1 MRAVRT
7 APSLREKEGS
17 VSNRIMT
24 VLALSV
30 AAVILT
36 GCSGTGRP
44 AGEVTATARTTPRTT
59 ISLSST
65 GPGIS
70 TAAGPS
76 TTIAPGSAC
85 RDDAPTIDPRALNQH
100 WVLGFRDTATAA
112 DPTQHP
118 AALGLEFTA
127 GALVWDDEPTGA
139 VQSFTA
145 TPTRLTI
152 GPVIQQAM
160 HLGPELD
167 ERPAMRAVAALFAPG
182 TMLTYR
188 VDGDRLTVASRS
200 MTAVFTRNGP
210 PFLAVY
216 YPQLSVLLRAPPR

>member
-7 APSLREKEGS
+7 APSLGEKEGF

-36 GCSGTGRP
+36 GCSGTGSS
-44 AGEVTATARTTPRTT
+44 AGELTATAQTTPRTT
-59 ISLSST
+59 TLLSRT

-76 TTIAPGSAC
+76 TTIAPNSAR
-85 RDDAPTIDPRALNQH
+85 RDHAPAIDPRALNQH
-100 WVLGFRDTATAA
+100 WVIGFRDTATAA
-112 DPTQHP
+112 DPTKHP

-127 GALVWDDEPTGA
+127 GALVWDDESTGA

-160 HLGPELD
+160 HLGPDLD

-188 VDGDRLTVASRS
+188 ADGDRLTVASRS
-200 MTAVFTRNGP
+200 MSAVFTRNGQP
-210 PFLAVY
+210 SLAFY
-216 YPQLSVLLRAPPR
+216 YPQLSVLLSAPPR

>member
-7 APSLREKEGS
+7 APSLGEKEGS
-17 VSNRIMT
+17 VSNRIMM

-30 AAVILT
+30 AAVILA

-44 AGEVTATARTTPRTT
+44 AGEVTATATVQTT

-70 TAAGPS
+70 SAAGPS
-76 TTIAPGSAC
+76 STIAPNSAR
-85 RDDAPTIDPRALNQH
+85 RDDAPAIDPRALNQH
-100 WVLGFRDTATAA
+100 WVIGFRDTATAA

-127 GALVWDDEPTGA
+127 GALVWDDESTGA

-160 HLGPELD
+160 HLGPDLD
-167 ERPAMRAVAALFAPG
+167 QRPAERAVAALFAPG

-200 MTAVFTRNGP
+200 MTAVFTRSGQP
-210 PFLAVY
+210 SLAFY
-216 YPQLSVLLRAPPR
+216 YPQLSVLLSAPPR